1 MPAST
6 TVTLPG
12 GRVISRATA
21 DAAADWLTVLMSG
34 DAGTEEQQQWT
45 AWRQAHADHEA
56 AWQHIEAVTGR
67 MQALGPHPAYTAL
80 TA

>member
-34 DAGTEEQQQWT
+34 DAGTEEQQQWN
-45 AWRQAHADHEA
+45 AWRQANA
-56 AWQHIEAVTGR
+56 ICPTCVTASGSS
-67 MQALGPHPAYTAL
+67 AL
-80 TA
+80 TWKIGACRPLAMSVA

>member
-34 DAGTEEQQQWT
+34 DAGAE
-45 AWRQAHADHEA
+45 
-56 AWQHIEAVTGR
+56 V
-67 MQALGPHPAYTAL
+67 
-80 TA
+80 